1 MLMSRSLKSLASL
14 LLAVAAVALAY
25 DADLAPFGTS
35 SERGEARQSGGWGAG
50 WLAVTP
56 SRLVAVD
63 VISL

>member
-1 MLMSRSLKSLASL
+1 MTRSLISLASL

-25 DADLAPFGTS
+25 RADLAPFGTATGP
-35 SERGEARQSGGWGAG
+35 REARQSGGWGAG

-56 SRLVAVD
+56 SRLVAID